1 MISAMN
7 TDNLSCTFCFRN
19 MINMLLPSTARQG
32 TLLWTKGYPIDKG
45 LSYGQRAILWTKGTS
60 PLQIYLPKVIFSGI
74 ILIGMYFFTYN
85 ANFTK

>member
-19 MINMLLPSTARQG
+19 MINMLLPATARQG
-32 TLLWTKGYPIDKG
+32 TLLWTKGYPIDK
-45 LSYGQRAILWTKGTS
+45 RAILWTKGTS